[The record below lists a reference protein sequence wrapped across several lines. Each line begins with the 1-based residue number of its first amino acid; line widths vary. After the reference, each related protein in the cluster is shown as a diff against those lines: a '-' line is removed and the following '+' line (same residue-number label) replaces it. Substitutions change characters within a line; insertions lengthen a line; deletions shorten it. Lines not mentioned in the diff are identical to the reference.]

1 MRSQTTLEEQLNT
14 ITHAIGS
21 LLGIAGLVLLLV
33 FNSNKTDWSLFSVI
47 VYGISII
54 VLFIFT
60 VLNSVKDY
68 LQKKI
73 SARSI
78 VYFYIFISS

>member
-33 FNSNKTDWSLFSVI
+33 FNSYKTEWSLFSVI

-54 VLFIFT
+54 VLFT
-60 VLNSVKDY
+60 VIGLC
-68 LQKKI
+68 
-73 SARSI
+73 
-78 VYFYIFISS
+78 F